1 MQKLRLF
8 QYFWAV
14 NYLSN
19 IVIFVSPIK
28 FITPNFKACMSSISQ
43 LLKENN
49 PHEDI
54 LAIAGSLG
62 EKENMPTYIVGGYVR
77 DTLLGKS
84 CKDIDIMVEGDGVAF
99 AKKLA
104 RELKV
109 NVTVDYDKFGTA
121 MIPYPDV
128 EIEVA
133 TARIEKYRSDSRKPE
148 VTSSTIEE
156 DMSRRDF
163 TINAIA
169 ASLLPSSFGELYDPF
184 GGIKDLQKGLI
195 ITPLDPDETFS
206 DDPLRMLRAVRFA
219 AQLEYDVAS
228 TILESISR
236 NINRL
241 EIVSWERIR
250 DEIIKSLT
258 TNKPSIAFYLMKET
272 GLLTHVFPEMDIMSG
287 VETINGMGHKD
298 VFIHTL
304 QVVDNAAKLSDKM
317 EIRFAALVHDI
328 AKPPTKQF
336 DTKKG
341 WTFHGHDEIGRRML
355 KKVAKRMKLSN
366 NLRDYLM
373 LLTKLHLRPIALAKK
388 EITDSAIRRV
398 MAEAGEYVDD
408 LMILC
413 RADIT
418 TKNQKKVSKY
428 MGNFEKVEDLMQDVK
443 LRDEMKAFQSPVR
456 GKEIMETFKL
466 KPGRQVGQ
474 IKKAI
479 EEAILDGE
487 IPNEYEAAHEFMLKM
502 KLT

>member
-1 MQKLRLF
+1 
-8 QYFWAV
+8 
-14 NYLSN
+14 
-19 IVIFVSPIK
+19 
-28 FITPNFKACMSSISQ
+28 MSSISQ

-54 LAIAGSLG
+54 LTIAGNLG
-62 EKENMPTYIVGGYVR
+62 EKENIPTYIVGGYVR

-84 CKDIDIMVEGDGVAF
+84 CQDIDIMVEGDGVAF

-104 RELKV
+104 RALKV

-121 MIPYPDV
+121 MIPYPDI

-133 TARIEKYRSDSRKPE
+133 SARKEKYHSDSRKPE
-148 VTSSTIEE
+148 VTSSTVEE

-163 TINAIA
+163 TINAIS
-169 ASLLPSSFGELYDPF
+169 ASLMPSSFGELYDPF
-184 GGIKDLQKGLI
+184 GGIKDLQKGII

-219 AQLEYDVAS
+219 AQLQYDVAA
-228 TILESISR
+228 TALDSISR
-236 NINRL
+236 NLHRL

-250 DEIIKSLT
+250 DEIIKSLKT
-258 TNKPSIAFYLMKET
+258 KKPSIAFYLMKET

-287 VETINGMGHKD
+287 VEIINGMGHKD
-298 VFIHTL
+298 VFTHTL
-304 QVVDNAAKLSDKM
+304 QVVDNAAKLTDKM
-317 EIRFAALVHDI
+317 DIRFAALVHDI
-328 AKPPTKQF
+328 AKPQTKRF
-336 DTKKG
+336 DNKKG

-355 KKVAKRMKLSN
+355 KKIARRMKLSN

-388 EITDSAIRRV
+388 EITDSAVRRV

-418 TKNQKKVSKY
+418 TKNPKKVSKY
-428 MGNFEKVEDLMQDVK
+428 MGNFEKVEHLMQDVK

-456 GKEIMETFKL
+456 GKEIMKTFKL